1 MTDIDVL
8 VYQVAYDVQVG
19 YALYSDAER
28 AVQRAELD
36 EAMQSLDERFFLVI
50 VAHGL
55 KRAAMEIAGW
65 GLPKDE
71 YQLICD
77 TFSAEVRGL
86 TRILD
91 RRED

>member
-8 VYQVAYDVQVG
+8 TYQVDYDVQV
-19 YALYSDAER
+19 
-28 AVQRAELD
+28 
-36 EAMQSLDERFFLVI
+36 
-50 VAHGL
+50 
-55 KRAAMEIAGW
+55 GW

-86 TRILD
+86 TRIPD
-91 RRED
+91 RREDLS